1 MLSQRDLKIVLWIG
15 YAVAYGLAVGGP
27 LMIDSKLTSHTIYPP
42 RHYPHAILCLP
53 IIGMML
59 LAQVILMVRISRVSL
74 LYISVAL
81 FAAAIVATFPIFRP
95 EIPHGNIFVVG
106 ATTAFFS
113 AFTIFVWSMCDRM
126 SRDSRSLET
135 AGPAAFEYMKTL
147 FTFARQGAFAGV
159 TLFGVLF
166 FAAFT
171 TEFKYADI
179 SVREKPDL
187 FLLNLNIAVQIAFY
201 ATYAVAGPVRYF
213 FDMTLDVLS
222 QFKRI
227 ATQSDQE
234 LERKELLAQAKKKL
248 TRADAGEEDEPASP
262 TGPVLTSPTRTAD
275 A

>member
-1 MLSQRDLKIVLWIG
+1 
-15 YAVAYGLAVGGP
+15 
-27 LMIDSKLTSHTIYPP
+27 
-42 RHYPHAILCLP
+42 
-53 IIGMML
+53 
-59 LAQVILMVRISRVSL
+59 
-74 LYISVAL
+74 
-81 FAAAIVATFPIFRP
+81 
-95 EIPHGNIFVVG
+95 
-106 ATTAFFS
+106 
-113 AFTIFVWSMCDRM
+113 
-126 SRDSRSLET
+126 
-135 AGPAAFEYMKTL
+135 
-147 FTFARQGAFAGV
+147 
-159 TLFGVLF
+159 LFGVLF

-222 QFKRI
+222 QLKRK